1 MEGILI
7 AGAIVLAIVVLGV
20 AIMAWQ
26 IGNLRGQIKR
36 GAAGGG
42 AAALSVAPRSH
53 THTYKVNSA
62 HEEQGHTVKV
72 KLCEC
77 GDVVR
82 EVDA

>member
-36 GAAGGG
+36 GALGGGG
-42 AAALSVAPRSH
+42 AAFSAAPRTH
-53 THTYKVNSA
+53 THTYKVNSV
-62 HEEQGHTVKV
+62 HEEQGHAVKV